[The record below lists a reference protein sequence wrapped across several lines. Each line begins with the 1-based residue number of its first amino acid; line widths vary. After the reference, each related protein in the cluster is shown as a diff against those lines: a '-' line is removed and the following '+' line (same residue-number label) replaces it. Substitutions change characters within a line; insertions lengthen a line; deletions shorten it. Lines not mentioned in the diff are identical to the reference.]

1 MVTRYP
7 TVDELA
13 RMDTQAVFDHIAQH
27 LLAQGARSTH
37 RLTGDCLYR
46 SAKGR
51 ACAVGSIIPDAVYS
65 AAFEHNRITRLFWL
79 LGRPE
84 FRTAHHEFFCDFL
97 LANSTLLTQLMVIH
111 DCGSPGLW
119 SLALRD
125 CADMFGLSAAVIDR
139 YEGIVEPEARDG
151 QGVFEPSA
159 GIVEHEAS
167 DVLA

>member
-7 TVDELA
+7 TIDELA

-51 ACAVGSIIPDAVYS
+51 ACAVGCIIPDAVYS
-65 AAFEHNRITRLFWL
+65 AAFEHSRITGLFWL
-79 LGRPE
+79 LGKPE
-84 FRTAHHEFFCDFL
+84 FRTAHHELFCDFL
-97 LANSTLLTQLMVIH
+97 LANCTLLTRLMVVH
-111 DCGSPGLW
+111 DCGAPRLW
-119 SLALRD
+119 PLVLRD

-139 YEGIVEPEARDG
+139 YEGIVEPEASDG
-151 QGVFEPSA
+151 QAAHVTPERL
-159 GIVEHEAS
+159 VEHEAS